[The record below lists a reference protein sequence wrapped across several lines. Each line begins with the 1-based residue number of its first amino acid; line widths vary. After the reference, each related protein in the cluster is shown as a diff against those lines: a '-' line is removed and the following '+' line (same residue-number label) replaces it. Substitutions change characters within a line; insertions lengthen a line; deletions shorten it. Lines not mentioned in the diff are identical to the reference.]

1 MAGKTGTAQ
10 KVNLEE
16 GGYYKNRYIA
26 SFAGF
31 LPAEN
36 PAICIMVV
44 ADDPQGAHYG
54 GTVCAPAFKTI
65 ADQTV
70 RYLRISPQGFPVEYV
85 SEMSAGNLKLET
97 GK

>member
-1 MAGKTGTAQ
+1 M
-10 KVNLEE
+10 NLEE
-16 GGYYKNRYIA
+16 GGYYKNKYVA

-31 LPAEN
+31 LPVEN
-36 PAICIMVV
+36 PEISIMVV

-70 RYLRISPQGFPVEYV
+70 RYLRISPKGLSTEYV
-85 SEMSAGNLKLET
+85 SKFET
-97 GK
+97 LSFKEKNAQENHAE